1 MEILDDKIVKIC
13 PGETDQLGVD
23 LNWS

>member
-13 PGETDQLGVD
+13 PGETSDEGVD
-23 LNWS
+23 VQQA